1 MINLLTKLCI
11 ISLLSISINTNESSY
26 MLDTSCED
34 DGSTMICSLGEDYNL
49 EDPISVIVDLNYS
62 IPSLNL
68 KPVLNSLEDA
78 QEYISEIRTYNKEY
92 YTEINFLALEK
103 LECSDLSFRCSS
115 YSPFLF
121 CEFDNYGEYA
131 NYINTLESI
140 SKDDIVKNVYVEP
153 SLVPS
158 IECSV
163 NANES
168 LTLVPIADAKNMIGV
183 DSTSYTGNGLKIGIM
198 DGGIP
203 YYNNFVGGQIKATF
217 GSSFSDHA
225 TKVASIIGGAYG
237 IAPEADLYIFECAP
251 NANNNGTY
259 SLFNA
264 VEWLID
270 NNVNLINMSQWT
282 LQSGFYDGYSAYI
295 DYIVSHNA
303 VSFVKSAGNQAT
315 TKLITSPGMGLNVF
329 AVGSIDGDKNLSYYS
344 SYSVNAAYSNI
355 IMKPTLVA
363 PGENI
368 IIPNT
373 INSTLNDEGDGFD
386 IYYSGTSFAAPMVTG
401 CLALLMEQFP
411 QLIVSPE
418 LAMSAIVNGA
428 KKLPSQTTLW
438 DNNCGAGLLNYP
450 ETVSVL
456 SDGYILGNVPNG
468 ASSGF
473 LAGSRSFVVPAKSY
487 VDLSFIH
494 TINSNVTAPYTST
507 APLAFSKY
515 SIVVTDS
522 NGLTVTTSSNN
533 SNLNLIT
540 ISNTDSVAKTMTAS
554 IYLNGSKVESGTE
567 YSALTFFTHNH
578 TFTHHFVNY
587 SLSKHKSYCECGEY
601 VLSLHS
607 PDIINTYISNGHI
620 YAPCVFCGAL
630 MDLGGNGPIV
640 PGQSFSGETN
650 G

>member
-92 YTEINFLALEK
+92 YTEINCLALEK

-168 LTLVPIADAKNMIGV
+168 LTLVPIVDAKNMIGV
-183 DSTSYTGNGLKIGIM
+183 NLASYTGNGIKVGII

-203 YYNNFVGGQIKATF
+203 CYDNFLGGQIKGVY
-217 GSSFSDHA
+217 GSSASDHT
-225 TKVASIIGGAYG
+225 TKVASIIGGTYG
-237 IAPEADLYIFECAP
+237 IAPEADLYIFGCNPSAS
-251 NANNNGTY
+251 NNDTY

-264 VEWLID
+264 VEWLLD
-270 NNVNLINMSQWT
+270 KNVNLINMSQWT

-303 VSFVKSAGNQAT
+303 VSFVKSAGNQTA

-373 INSTLNDEGDGFD
+373 INSTLNEAGTALD
-386 IYYSGTSFAAPMVTG
+386 ISYSGTSFAAPMVTG

-438 DNNCGAGLLNYP
+438 DNNCGAGLLNYS
-450 ETVSVL
+450 ETVSIL
-456 SDGYILGNVPNG
+456 SDGYVLANAPNG
-468 ASSGF
+468 ATNGY
-473 LAGSRSFVVPAKSY
+473 LAGSRSFVIPAKSY

-494 TINSNVTAPYTST
+494 TINSIVSAPYAST
-507 APLAFSKY
+507 APLSISKY
-515 SIVVTDS
+515 KIVITDS
-522 NGLTVTTSSNN
+522 NNLTIVDSSND
-533 SNLNLIT
+533 SNLNLLT
-540 ISNTDSVAKTMTAS
+540 VTNTDPEPKTMTAF
-554 IYLNGSKVESGTE
+554 IYLNGSKIESGME

-578 TFTHHFVNY
+578 VFNHHYVNY
-587 SLSKHKSYCECGEY
+587 SLVKHKSYCECGEY

-607 PDIINTYISNGHI
+607 PDTVNSYISNGHI

-630 MDLGGNGPIV
+630 MDLGGNGPII
-640 PGQSFSGETN
+640 PIQSFSNDEGN
-650 G
+650 